1 LTPAAAPVLRRLAIP
16 GGNRLP
22 NSVISLERCGVTY
35 SRRGETEAQGLR
47 SERRAVFAENI
58 EAILRTV
65 RDIQKGVC
73 GR

>member
-1 LTPAAAPVLRRLAIP
+1 MI
-16 GGNRLP
+16 
-22 NSVISLERCGVTY
+22 LERCGASY